1 MLATLQLLAA
11 ELQEEK
17 SADLQKGRKVSV
29 IMPSFYRK
37 EEVVEE
43 RIYAPKMAEIIV
55 EAKPEKIEQP
65 AAVSPVPEI
74 PKVKQSWMFDPIKEI
89 PTLSHQ
95 PKAGVELNEIIGV
108 NKESLNEK
116 LKTASVELG
125 TVLQS
130 SPVRDL
136 KKAIGIND
144 RYVFVNELFRGDEVM
159 YERSIK
165 TINTFTILPEAEYWI
180 KRELKLKLAWH
191 EESDTVKHFDQ
202 LVRRRFS

>member
-43 RIYAPKMAEIIV
+43 RIYAPKIIEAVV
-55 EAKPEKIEQP
+55 ETKPEKIEQP
-65 AAVSPVPEI
+65 AAVSPIPET
-74 PKVKQSWMFDPIKEI
+74 PKVKQSWMFDPVKEI

-95 PKAGVELNEIIGV
+95 PKPRMELNEIIGV

-144 RYVFVNELFRGDEVM
+144 RYVFVNELFRGDEVL

-191 EESDTVKHFDQ
+191 EESEAVKHFDQ
-202 LVRRRFS
+202 LVKRRFS

>member
-1 MLATLQLLAA
+1 MQQIKPVLESAGQPKIQFLF
-11 ELQEEK
+11 EEK
-17 SADLQKGRKVSV
+17 ESRLKPA
-29 IMPSFYRK
+29 
-37 EEVVEE
+37 E
-43 RIYAPKMAEIIV
+43 APK
-55 EAKPEKIEQP
+55 AKQ
-65 AAVSPVPEI
+65 AWQYDPVR
-74 PKVKQSWMFDPIKEI
+74 DT
-89 PTLSHQ
+89 PTLIHQ
-95 PKAGVELNEIIGV
+95 PEEKAELNELMAA
-108 NKESLNEK
+108 KQESLNEK
-116 LKTASVELG
+116 LKTADIELG

-180 KRELKLKLAWH
+180 KRELKLKLAWN
-191 EESDTVKHFDQ
+191 ENSETVKHFDQ